1 MTDRQILEMAKRC
14 KIEGLTRE
22 GDGVTHITQEGIKLL
37 SFAYHL
43 LEAYGGGENGV
54 HDMYN

>member
-14 KIEGLTRE
+14 KFEGLTRE
-22 GDGVTHITQEGIKLL
+22 EDGVTCVTREGMKLL

-43 LEAYGGGENGV
+43 LEAEAK
-54 HDMYN
+54 